1 MLDTADLYM
10 YTSSHLTPPMQS
22 IAGTNQQRPAAL
34 RSLQNIIKRPL
45 NSGSHLGIW
54 KRSVLTSRKSLDTS
68 VVAQRPAAVSGRRW
82 RPFSSPAP
90 EGDAW
95 GGRYYYLKHAPF
107 VYSRSVMRTVNS
119 LFREQILKTYT
130 HKFRNGDD
138 VITPLLHHGV
148 AAAVATSLLAAKD
161 IGAGVNGSRAGVGH
175 DGEPWTIGSLG
186 LELARNMSEGWYG
199 DGATS
204 TTNGLGGN
212 NSRIGA
218 AHAVSGHD
226 PAISELPHVVEVET
240 LVGNSVLLQS
250 GSKAGFFLCHLR
262 DRPVTCE
269 LLDGKGPVSEPLGS
283 PYDHLGCNF
292 RRRVNSSN
300 YTCS

>member
-1 MLDTADLYM
+1 M
-10 YTSSHLTPPMQS
+10 
-22 IAGTNQQRPAAL
+22 
-34 RSLQNIIKRPL
+34 
-45 NSGSHLGIW
+45 
-54 KRSVLTSRKSLDTS
+54 
-68 VVAQRPAAVSGRRW
+68 VAQRPAAVSGRRW

-107 VYSRSVMRTVNS
+107 VYSKSVMRTVNN

-161 IGAGVNGSRAGVGH
+161 IGAGINGSRAGVGR
-175 DGEPWTIGSLG
+175 DGEPWQIGPLG

-199 DGATS
+199 TDAAS
-204 TTNGLGGN
+204 TTGRPGGN
-212 NSRIGA
+212 TSRIERARG
-218 AHAVSGHD
+218 VSGHD
-226 PAISELPHVVEVET
+226 PAISDLPHVVEVET

-269 LLDGKGPVSEPLGS
+269 LLDGKGPVSVPPAS
-283 PYDHLGCNF
+283 RYHAN
-292 RRRVNSSN
+292 
-300 YTCS
+300 CSECRSLHSAVVLYCMAAGAVCQHHRWYSHWTVVFIQ